1 MLNSISAALDHG
13 LDSIPHMEYLAVLA
27 GGIGYDRISDM
38 TCNIL
43 KSYFIRYTQDVCR
56 RHKIPMTKVPVPH
69 ADWSSEHYYWQD
81 KKVEL
86 PINPTVTS
94 QILPVLLTPEVF
106 LKDIPVAT
114 AEKFWN
120 YVQTAGELR
129 DRFNFDLIR
138 NAPRHLRARVARDNI
153 EVVDRYFESLE
164 RKRHDPYS
172 LKDDPRRRLNPTQTR
187 AVLLESFP
195 ETALP
200 SNESDIPHFVGTL
213 VDNFAYCIEHKGIWQ
228 ALWYKGQGRE
238 EKMVQYLFYATV
250 VMFCRLN
257 NIDITPESNAGRG
270 PVDFKFSQGWKD
282 RALVELKLVRNT
294 AFWEGIMKQV
304 PTYSKAEEIHSAFF
318 VGVAYTDNEISSAS
332 QEMVKA
338 AATLASEKNGIEIK
352 PLIIDARRQLPGS
365 KQRMTA
371 QERTNLHA
379 AQDGDG
385 TPGATE

>member
-1 MLNSISAALDHG
+1 M
-13 LDSIPHMEYLAVLA
+13 
-27 GGIGYDRISDM
+27 
-38 TCNIL
+38 
-43 KSYFIRYTQDVCR
+43 
-56 RHKIPMTKVPVPH
+56 
-69 ADWSSEHYYWQD
+69 
-81 KKVEL
+81 
-86 PINPTVTS
+86 
-94 QILPVLLTPEVF
+94 LLTPEVF

-318 VGVAYTDNEISSAS
+318 VGVAYTDSEISSAS